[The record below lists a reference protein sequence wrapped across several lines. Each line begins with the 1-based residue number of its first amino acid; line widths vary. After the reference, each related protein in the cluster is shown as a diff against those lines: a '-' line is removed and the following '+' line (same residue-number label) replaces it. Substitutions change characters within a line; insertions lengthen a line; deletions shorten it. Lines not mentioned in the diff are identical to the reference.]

1 MILSPSKVELCP
13 TEQLVIACTSNDVD
27 FLQWEISDSQQIARS
42 VTRTVANE
50 GTTPPLTFGDTTFQ
64 FSLTSTPGT
73 LPHTS
78 QISADNVANG
88 TVVSCSEWV
97 NQRAIN
103 TQSATICIIGNNC
116 GKFCPYGPSNIIL
129 VINFASWAIVIANC
143 RCH

>member
-1 MILSPSKVELCP
+1 VLCP
-13 TEQLVIACTSNDVD
+13 SEQLVLECTSNDVD

-50 GTTPPLTFGDTTFQ
+50 GTTPPLTFSGTTFH
-64 FSLTSTPGT
+64 FSLTSTPGI

-103 TQSATICIIGNNC
+103 TQRATTCIIGNTC
-116 GKFCPYGPSNIIL
+116 GN
-129 VINFASWAIVIANC
+129 
-143 RCH
+143 